1 MHSKVG
7 FLGMNR
13 KRVLT
18 SAIAVTVAT
27 VMVVFCWWL
36 FKNHEEVFAT
46 AIRGIRRHVLTPW
59 WK

>member
-18 SAIAVTVAT
+18 WAIAVTVAT
-27 VMVVFCWWL
+27 VLAIFCWWL
-36 FKNHEEVFAT
+36 FENRDEIFAPS
-46 AIRGIRRHVLTPW
+46 IRYIRRYVLTPW